1 MVGKPR
7 ESALI
12 IRTIVTSP
20 GAPTSHLEETGETLV
35 TTEVVTTVAVV
46 LTTTRNTIAS
56 NLTTEG
62 TGCTMVIRTLA
73 EATTTD
79 HRDRVSTKASERSV
93 LLADPLSPQVMVDQG
108 RGLLKSSSTI
118 DSKDVSCQS
127 DQVKES
133 NPRSE

>member
-62 TGCTMVIRTLA
+62 TGCTTVIRTLA

-93 LLADPLSPQVMVDQG
+93 LLADPLNPQVMVDQG

-133 NPRSE
+133 NRRSD

>member
-20 GAPTSHLEETGETLV
+20 GAPTSHSEETGETLV

-62 TGCTMVIRTLA
+62 TGCTTVIRTLA

-133 NPRSE
+133 NPRSD